1 MIVIDSNNT
10 ISNYM
15 YDRLNELNIDVIKL
29 NEGIIDLYKN
39 NKDVLLVSNILN
51 EEDKVEIIYAL
62 RNKDTLAK
70 LINDKLEE
78 KNIQVDKYYQK
89 RSEKDTSKDYYDI
102 QKNTGNIETIV
113 IKYNKDSLNN
123 YKEYTEAII
132 EGIITY
138 KGLDNIYVVKKGDTL
153 YSISRKYNIKV
164 DELKRMNNLSSN
176 IIYIGQVLKINK
188 NIYTVKKGDTLYSI
202 AKRYNTTVEN
212 IKKLNNLSSNLLSI
226 GQQLKISN

>member
-29 NEGIIDLYKN
+29 NEEIINLYKN
-39 NKDVLLVSNILN
+39 NEDVLLVSNILN